1 VGDGNQSLL
10 FLFFMVAIFYLVLVR
25 PQQKRV
31 KKHQQVIAALKPG
44 DEVVTIGGLYGYVRE
59 VDDAVVHLEVAPGTV
74 LRYARSAV
82 RDKIAPTEA
91 APGPTE
97 APTTAETAEG
107 TDRS

>member
-1 VGDGNQSLL
+1 MGKGNESLL

-44 DEVVTIGGLYGYVRE
+44 DEVVTIGGLYGYVKSLE
-59 VDDAVVHLEVAPGTV
+59 DGVVHLEVAPGMV

-82 RDKIAPTEA
+82 RDKVAPGDAAPAAATEA
-91 APGPTE
+91 QE
-97 APTTAETAEG
+97 AEG
-107 TDRS
+107 TERP

>member
-1 VGDGNQSLL
+1 MGDGNQSLL

-31 KKHQQVIAALKPG
+31 KKHQQVIASLKPG

-59 VDDAVVHLEVAPGTV
+59 VDDAVVHLEVASGTV

-82 RDKIAPTEA
+82 RDKLAPTEA

>member
-1 VGDGNQSLL
+1 VGKGNESLL

-44 DEVVTIGGLYGYVRE
+44 DEVVTIGGLYGYVKSLE
-59 VDDAVVHLEVAPGTV
+59 DGVVHLEVAPGMV

-82 RDKIAPTEA
+82 RDKVAPGDGAPASATEA
-91 APGPTE
+91 QE
-97 APTTAETAEG
+97 AEG
-107 TDRS
+107 TERP